1 MDHRPSNARL
11 GLVPAV
17 NAEAG
22 RRPSSFAARVP
33 PAALAASV
41 ATALALIGAPA
52 SAETTTKE
60 KCYGVALSGQNDCAA
75 GPGTTCAGT
84 SKIDYQKNAW
94 KLVLTGTCTSI
105 KNPNGSGS
113 LTQGKAPS

>member
-1 MDHRPSNARL
+1 MDHRRSGIRPQPLSDRESPDLSEAFSTRIL
-11 GLVPAV
+11 PATLV
-17 NAEAG
+17 
-22 RRPSSFAARVP
+22 
-33 PAALAASV
+33 ASV
-41 ATALALIGAPA
+41 ATALALVAVPA
-52 SAETTTKE
+52 SAAEPTTQE

-94 KLVLTGTCTSI
+94 KLVPTGTCTAI
-105 KNPNGSGS
+105 KTPNGFGS

>member
-1 MDHRPSNARL
+1 MDRHRSNPEQGFISTPGREKFHHSESFIRRL
-11 GLVPAV
+11 SPAT
-17 NAEAG
+17 
-22 RRPSSFAARVP
+22 
-33 PAALAASV
+33 LAASV
-41 ATALALIGAPA
+41 ATALTLVGVPA
-52 SAETTTKE
+52 SAETTATE

-94 KLVLTGTCTSI
+94 KLVPTGTCTTI
-105 KNPNGSGS
+105 KTPNGVGS